1 MNISKLGWNNYFNQ
15 HFQLLNNQDLTPY
28 RVYLEHRNL
37 YHISG
42 EHGELVAEVSGKFRH
57 TAQLKSDYPSV
68 GDWVAVQARP
78 EEGKATI
85 QALLPR
91 KSCISRKTAGI
102 ETDEQVLAS
111 NIDTAFLVS
120 GLDNDFNVRRIERYL
135 TIVWE
140 SGATPIII
148 LNKKDICKNLDECL
162 SEVETVTYGLP
173 VHTISA
179 VTGEGMEQLSAYLTS
194 STTAVFLGSSGVGKS
209 TIINT
214 VLGEDRLDTGGIRL
228 DDSRGRHTTVNRE
241 LIVLPEGGIVIDT
254 PGLREI
260 QLWADGDGLKKTFND
275 IEELITQCRFK
286 DCKHETE
293 PGCTIKEALENG
305 TLDQKRYNS
314 YVKQQKELYSLS
326 LRKNQREYHRVCRDR
341 GKKIRQYFQDLKKLN
356 LKKNL
361 Q

>member
-1 MNISKLGWNNYFNQ
+1 MSISKLGWNNFFNQ
-15 HFQLLNNQDLTPY
+15 QLQLLNNPNLTPC

-42 EHGELVAEVSGKFRH
+42 DHGVLVAEVSGKFRH
-57 TAQLKSDYPSV
+57 NARLKSDYPSV
-68 GDWVAVQARP
+68 GDWVAVDARP
-78 EEGKATI
+78 QEGKATI
-85 QALLPR
+85 HAVLSR

-111 NIDTAFLVS
+111 NIDTVFLVS

-140 SGATPIII
+140 SGANPVIV

-162 SEVETVTYGLP
+162 SEVETVAYGLP
-173 VHTISA
+173 THTISA
-179 VTGEGMEQLSAYLTS
+179 VTGDGMEQLIPYFSPGS
-194 STTAVFLGSSGVGKS
+194 TAVFLGSSGVGKS

-214 VLGEDRLDTGGIRL
+214 VLGEERLETGAIRVH
-228 DDSRGRHTTVNRE
+228 DSRGRHTTVNRE
-241 LIVLPEGGIVIDT
+241 MIVLPEGGIVIDT
-254 PGLREI
+254 PGMREI
-260 QLWADGDGLKKTFND
+260 QLWADEEGLKQTFND
-275 IEELITQCRFK
+275 IEALASQCRFN

-293 PGCTIKEALENG
+293 PGCAIKAALEDG

-326 LRKNQREYHRVCRDR
+326 LRKNQKEYHRACRDWD
-341 GKKIRQYFQDLKKLN
+341 KKVRQYFQDIKKLN

-361 Q
+361 K